1 MKNKKI
7 VILIAIII
15 LVFIGA
21 GTIYNKFGNSV
32 KPASNIADKGNAEK
46 QEQATEEKKKAPNF
60 KVVDQNGKEVTL
72 EDYIGKPV
80 VINFWS
86 SKCPPCRKE
95 MPDFDEVYKKYK
107 NKVNFMMI
115 DSIGAFGETKEDGA
129 AMVKEN
135 GFSFPVFFD
144 VDQSAQ
150 KTYGI
155 YSYPTTYILDKDGNL
170 SRGQSGLLTGEVLSK
185 ALDEELTK

>member
-7 VILIAIII
+7 VILIAIIV

-21 GTIYNKFGNSV
+21 GTMYNKFGKSV
-32 KPASNIADKGNAEK
+32 KHTSNIANKEK
-46 QEQATEEKKKAPNF
+46 EKNKEKTTKEKKKAPNF
-60 KVVDQNGKEVTL
+60 KVLNQNGQEVTL
-72 EDYIGKPV
+72 HDTLGKPV

-95 MPDFDEVYKKYK
+95 MPDFDDVYKIYK
-107 NKVNFMMI
+107 DKVNFMMI

-135 GFSFPVFFD
+135 GFSFPVYFD
-144 VDQSAQ
+144 EDQSAQ
-150 KTYGI
+150 RTYGI

-170 SRGQSGLLTGEVLSK
+170 LKGQSGLLTSEVLSK
-185 ALDEELTK
+185 ALDEVLAE